1 MKNTSSIEVVNI
13 ACDSVVLVWRRMC
26 LLNNNKYQ
34 NTKKQ
39 PCRYKKFLPIISKQY
54 MDNNM
59 E

>member
-1 MKNTSSIEVVNI
+1 MEVVNI

-26 LLNNNKYQ
+26 LLKNNKYQ

-39 PCRYKKFLPIISKQY
+39 PCRYKKILPIISKQY